1 MNKQCNASQL
11 TQQRLRQRLMF
22 IALCVFISGFV
33 FTGCQSDPPQP
44 APQASR
50 PKTPDVVNVANNKKD
65 SDNVVASL
73 RAIRNAQNS
82 CFGRTGG
89 RYGTF
94 DYLTRNQLLPRNF
107 AGEKPTVM
115 GYIFTLKFG
124 QISAD
129 YDTGGAYTINADPA
143 SGKGLHFFMDKEH
156 VIHYR
161 DKQAATESD
170 PVFEEK

>member
-1 MNKQCNASQL
+1 MNKQCSWSQL
-11 TQQRLRQRLMF
+11 SQQSLRHKLVF
-22 IALCVFISGFV
+22 IVLCVLVCGSV

-44 APQASR
+44 APTPR
-50 PKTPDVVNVANNKKD
+50 PKTPDVVNVASKQD

-73 RAIRNAQNS
+73 RAIRNAQQS
-82 CFGRTGG
+82 CYGRTGG
-89 RYGTF
+89 KYGTF

-115 GYIFTLKFG
+115 GYIFAIKFG

-129 YDTGGAYTINADPA
+129 YDTGGAYKVNADPA
-143 SGKGLHFFMDKEH
+143 DGKGKHFFMDKEH
-156 VIHYR
+156 VIHFR